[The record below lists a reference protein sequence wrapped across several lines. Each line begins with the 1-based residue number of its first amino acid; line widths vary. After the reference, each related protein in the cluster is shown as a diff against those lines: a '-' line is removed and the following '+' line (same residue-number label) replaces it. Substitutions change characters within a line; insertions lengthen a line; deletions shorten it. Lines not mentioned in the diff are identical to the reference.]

1 MKKRLLTMLAL
12 MGVLG
17 LVACSNQEGTSSSEK
32 SVQGTAQ
39 SSRASQSKKVT
50 SLKGSSESPFVL
62 YTDEELENARTV
74 GDFKALY
81 ALMMDRT
88 VAHSEE
94 AGASLTGSAKE
105 TYETYLKNLKEK
117 METSKARFNESM
129 DTIGPEYIDVPED
142 ARATIV
148 EKFETA
154 RKQAEASD
162 NGTSPSADT
171 PDSASGENSIESDQ

>member
-12 MGVLG
+12 MGVIG
-17 LVACSNQEGTSSSEK
+17 LAACSNQEGTSSSEK

-81 ALMMDRT
+81 ALMMERT

-105 TYETYLKNLKEK
+105 TYDSYMKNLKEK
-117 METSKARFNESM
+117 MENSKARFNESM
-129 DTIGPEYIDVPED
+129 DTIGPEETYVPE
-142 ARATIV
+142 ATRETIV

-154 RKQAEASD
+154 RKQATESE
-162 NGTSPSADT
+162 NGS
-171 PDSASGENSIESDQ
+171 SASSETSDPESGEETSESEE